1 MNPLPPN
8 PENATLSRHS
18 IRVLEHI
25 ASSRTNGC
33 LIVSSQSV
41 EWRFYFYQGQLTYG
55 THSVEPF
62 ERLERH
68 LSVLSRQ
75 NPLLTSTVRS
85 QARNL
90 FAQTNAATRSSY
102 QTADYQAIA
111 WLIRQKYLKNS
122 EITLLAKALLEE
134 VLESYL
140 LLDIINYK
148 IVPQS
153 AFALA
158 LFDSNLMVR
167 DCQKRLNGWQK
178 LVNKINS
185 PYQKLYLVEQGNA
198 TQSLPLAQREKL
210 KKILIGFNFRQL
222 ACLVNQDAL
231 TLAQNLYPLI
241 VKGAIDIREPQAPF
255 DRLPKIPRVFTQPQI
270 QARSVS
276 TPSTPT
282 LPGETT
288 VKAVNIVCVDDSPAM
303 LKAIKHFLRNQDVE
317 VFTVTD
323 PLKALRE
330 IIRLKPKLILLDVG
344 MPNLDGYHLSRLIRK
359 HSLFQ
364 QTPIVMVTGNTGIL
378 DRAKARVSGATDY
391 LTKPF
396 SQAELETIVKRYLS
410 N

>member
-8 PENATLSRHS
+8 PESATLSRHS
-18 IRVLEHI
+18 IRVLGHI

-68 LSVLSRQ
+68 LSVLSKQ

-102 QTADYQAIA
+102 QTADCQAIA

-122 EITLLAKALLEE
+122 EITLLAKSLLEE

-158 LFDSNLMVR
+158 LFDSNLMVK

-185 PYQKLYLVEQGNA
+185 PYQKLYLVEQEN
-198 TQSLPLAQREKL
+198 TTKSLPLAQREKL

-222 ACLVNQDAL
+222 ACLVNQNAL

-255 DRLPKIPRVFTQPQI
+255 DQLPKIPRVFTQPQT
-270 QARSVS
+270 QVRQVS
-276 TPSTPT
+276 TPTSPR
-282 LPGETT
+282 ETT
-288 VKAVNIVCVDDSPAM
+288 ANSVSIVCVDDSPAM

-323 PLKALRE
+323 PLKALLE
-330 IIRLKPKLILLDVG
+330 IIRLKPKLIFLDIS
-344 MPNLDGYHLSRLIRK
+344 MPNLDGHHLSRLIRK
-359 HSLFQ
+359 HFLFQ

-378 DRAKARVSGATDY
+378 DRAKARVSGATHY

-396 SQAELETIVKRYLS
+396 SQGELETIVKRYLS

>member
-8 PENATLSRHS
+8 PESATLSRHS

-25 ASSRTNGC
+25 ASSRSNGC

-68 LSVLSRQ
+68 LSVLSKQ

-122 EITLLAKALLEE
+122 EITLLAKSLLEE

-140 LLDIINYK
+140 LLDIVNYK

-178 LVNKINS
+178 LVNKISS

-231 TLAQNLYPLI
+231 ILAQNLYPLI

-255 DRLPKIPRVFTQPQI
+255 DRLPKIPTVFTQPQI
-270 QARSVS
+270 QTRSVS

>member
-1 MNPLPPN
+1 
-8 PENATLSRHS
+8 
-18 IRVLEHI
+18 
-25 ASSRTNGC
+25 
-33 LIVSSQSV
+33 
-41 EWRFYFYQGQLTYG
+41 
-55 THSVEPF
+55 
-62 ERLERH
+62 
-68 LSVLSRQ
+68 
-75 NPLLTSTVRS
+75 
-85 QARNL
+85 
-90 FAQTNAATRSSY
+90 
-102 QTADYQAIA
+102 
-111 WLIRQKYLKNS
+111 
-122 EITLLAKALLEE
+122 
-134 VLESYL
+134 
-140 LLDIINYK
+140 
-148 IVPQS
+148 
-153 AFALA
+153 
-158 LFDSNLMVR
+158 MVR